1 MDNGNITTIEFAR
14 DLGRWLADLEGDDP
28 NFWLIFQEAA
38 RNSKLHW
45 EALDFFQAYTFKV
58 IYTDD
63 GPYLRF
69 LGIET
74 QYDEWVPATK
84 DQLVLRNPA

>member
-1 MDNGNITTIEFAR
+1 MEDDVTTIEFAR
-14 DLGRWLADLEGDDP
+14 DLGRWWADLEDDDP
-28 NFWLIFQEAA
+28 NFWLIFLEAA

-58 IYTDD
+58 IYTED

-69 LGIET
+69 LGIDTRYGE
-74 QYDEWVPATK
+74 YVEATE
-84 DQLVLRNPA
+84 DQMVLRNPA